1 MTLDEIPILSISTP
15 PVTSILPANV
25 AIPDTFK
32 FPPILTFFSTPNPP
46 SVNNEPVSLLFD

>member
-15 PVTSILPANV
+15 PVTTILLAKV
-25 AIPDTFK
+25 EIPVTFK
-32 FPPILTFFSTPNPP
+32 LPPILTFFSTPNPP

>member
-15 PVTSILPANV
+15 PVTTILLAKV
-25 AIPDTFK
+25 EIPVTFK

-46 SVNNEPVSLLFD
+46 SVNIEPVSLLFY